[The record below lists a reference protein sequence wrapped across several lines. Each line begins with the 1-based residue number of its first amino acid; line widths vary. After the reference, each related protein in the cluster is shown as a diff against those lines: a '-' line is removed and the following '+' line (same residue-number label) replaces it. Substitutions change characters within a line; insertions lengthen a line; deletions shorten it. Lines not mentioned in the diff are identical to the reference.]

1 MEQLSSNFILK
12 IPPIKQRPC
21 HCGPV
26 CLVMVLNYYG
36 IKNIN
41 QIKVG
46 QDMHVTFRDGCFPF
60 QVIKYLKRHNI
71 ICRNDRSKKRALSY
85 FEKTHQPIILGEVD
99 HFTLLVGKQDDKLII
114 NDPYY
119 GKQKVKNLSYLS
131 KVNEYILIIEA
142 LGVNY
147 EKEIKN

>member
-1 MEQLSSNFILK
+1 MENNFILSIK
-12 IPPIKQRPC
+12 PIKQLKC
-21 HCGPV
+21 HCGPA
-26 CLVMVLNYYG
+26 CIESLLKFYKING
-36 IKNIN
+36 ISQVKI
-41 QIKVG
+41 G

-60 QVIKYLKRHNI
+60 QVIRYLKRHNI

-99 HFTLLVGKQDDKLII
+99 HFTLLVGMKDDKLIV

-119 GKQKVKNLSYLS
+119 GKQKVKNLSYLN
-131 KVNEYILIIEA
+131 KVNEYMLIIEA

-147 EKEIKN
+147 EKKN